1 MKQDP
6 LENGSE
12 GTVPLKIEENT
23 LERISILALQGR
35 IVLGDGTDQLRD
47 KVHELID
54 AGRNRLIVILSDV
67 DYVDSSGLAVL
78 ISCMRTAQR
87 KGGDLKLVH
96 PSRRVKDIL
105 HITRLNTVL
114 EAFDTLELAQASFQ
128 GTEQGTE
135 PSAESNSQSDAE
147 SGDKKT
153 PPSASQA

>member
-1 MKQDP
+1 M
-6 LENGSE
+6 
-12 GTVPLKIEENT
+12 KIEENT

-54 AGRNRLIVILSDV
+54 AGRNRLIVNLSDV
-67 DYVDSSGLAVL
+67 DYVGSSGPAVL

-105 HITRLNTVL
+105 QITRLNTLL
-114 EAFDTLELAQASFQ
+114 EAFDTLELAQASF
-128 GTEQGTE
+128 TDTE
-135 PSAESNSQSDAE
+135 PSAESHPKADAE

>member
-1 MKQDP
+1 M
-6 LENGSE
+6 
-12 GTVPLKIEENT
+12 KIEENT

-35 IVLGDGTDQLRD
+35 IVLGDGTDRLRD

-54 AGRNRLIVILSDV
+54 AGRNRLIVNLSDV

-78 ISCMRTAQR
+78 SYMRTAQR

-105 HITRLNTVL
+105 QITRLNTLL
-114 EAFDTLELAQASFQ
+114 EAFDTLELAQASF
-128 GTEQGTE
+128 TDTE
-135 PSAESNSQSDAE
+135 PSAESHPKAEAE

>member
-1 MKQDP
+1 M
-6 LENGSE
+6 
-12 GTVPLKIEENT
+12 KIEEDT

-54 AGRNRLIVILSDV
+54 AGRNRLIVNLSDV

-87 KGGDLKLVH
+87 KGGGLKLVH

-105 HITRLNTVL
+105 HITRLNTLL
-114 EAFDTLELAQASFQ
+114 EAFDTLELAKASF
-128 GTEQGTE
+128 TE
-135 PSAESNSQSDAE
+135 PSAESNSKSDAE

>member
-1 MKQDP
+1 M
-6 LENGSE
+6 
-12 GTVPLKIEENT
+12 KIEENT

-54 AGRNRLIVILSDV
+54 AGRNRLIVNLSDV

-105 HITRLNTVL
+105 QSTRLNTLL
-114 EAFDTLELAQASFQ
+114 ETFDTLELAQASCIEQ

-135 PSAESNSQSDAE
+135 PGAESNSKADAE

>member
-1 MKQDP
+1 M
-6 LENGSE
+6 
-12 GTVPLKIEENT
+12 KIEENT

-47 KVHELID
+47 KVQELID
-54 AGRNRLIVILSDV
+54 AGRNRLIVNLSDV

-87 KGGDLKLVH
+87 KGGDLKLAH

-114 EAFDTLELAQASFQ
+114 EAFDTLELAKASFI
-128 GTEQGTE
+128 EQGTE
-135 PSAESNSQSDAE
+135 PSAESNSKSDAE